1 MTIARSLMA
10 GGLGIMMLAA
20 GAVAAT
26 GSASAKP
33 AGAEDR
39 AAIAD
44 LMSRYMFAL
53 DSTDPDAYAA
63 VFTDDAEL
71 SSGGGVEHGHAEI
84 MKMVQGLKD
93 RLNKDASGPGRH
105 FIGLRHIYFNL
116 ALDVDGNT
124 AKGEAYW
131 QTIRRQDDGNPP
143 IIIAMGRYEDEFV
156 KKSGHWLIVKRAII
170 NDMMTPKSDDAGAK
184 KD

>member
-1 MTIARSLMA
+1 MTVTRSLMA
-10 GGLGIMMLAA
+10 GVLGILMLAV
-20 GAVAAT
+20 GASTV
-26 GSASAKP
+26 SAKP

-53 DSTDPDAYAA
+53 DSTDPEAYAA
-63 VFTDDAEL
+63 TFTGDAEL
-71 SSGGGVEHGHAEI
+71 TTAGGTEHGTAEI

-93 RLNKDASGPGRH
+93 RLNKDATGPGRH

-116 ALDVDGNT
+116 AVDVDGNT

-131 QTIRRQDDGNPP
+131 QTIRREDNGKPP

-156 KKSGHWLIVKRAII
+156 KKDGHWLIAKRNII
-170 NDMMTPKSDDAGAK
+170 NDMTTPKKDAK

>member
-1 MTIARSLMA
+1 MTVARSLLA
-10 GGLGIMMLAA
+10 GGMGIVMLAA
-20 GAVAAT
+20 GASA
-26 GSASAKP
+26 ASAAP
-33 AGAEDR
+33 ANAEDR

-53 DSTDPDAYAA
+53 DSTDPEAYAA
-63 VFTDDAEL
+63 TFTPDAAL
-71 SSGGGVEHGHAEI
+71 TSGGGTEHGKAEI
-84 MKMVQGLKD
+84 MKMVQGLKE
-93 RLNKDASGPGRH
+93 RLNKDATGPGRH

-116 ALDVDGNT
+116 TLDVDGNT

-131 QTIRRQDDGNPP
+131 QTIRRQDDGKPP

-156 KKSGHWLIVKRAII
+156 KTGGHWLIAKRAII
-170 NDMMTPKSDDAGAK
+170 NDMMTPKPEEAAAK

>member
-1 MTIARSLMA
+1 MTVARSLIA
-10 GGLGIMMLAA
+10 GVLGIVMLAA
-20 GAVAAT
+20 GAS
-26 GSASAKP
+26 GASAKP

-53 DSTDPDAYAA
+53 DSTDPEAYAA
-63 VFTDDAEL
+63 TFTDDAEL
-71 SSGGGVEHGHAEI
+71 TTGGGTEHGTTEI

-93 RLNKDASGPGRH
+93 RLNKDATGPGRH
-105 FIGLRHIYFNL
+105 FIALRHIYFNL
-116 ALDVDGNT
+116 AVDVDGDT

-131 QTIRRQDDGNPP
+131 QTIRRQDNGQPP
-143 IIIAMGRYEDEFV
+143 IIISMGRYEDEFV
-156 KKSGHWLIVKRAII
+156 RKNGHWLIAKRNII
-170 NDMMTPKSDDAGAK
+170 NDMMTPKPEAAAK